1 MLNHQRMCFTSQ
13 VMDKTGYGSGAAVN
27 YYPPTKSE
35 GYSFGVVCA
44 SVRLSVRPS
53 IPSVRPFRPSVCPHF
68 LSVRN
73 HISVPIGQILFIL
86 GTNDKYHE
94 LSVSYKFGQN

>member
-1 MLNHQRMCFTSQ
+1 MVLKLDMQTVLYPCCILLF
-13 VMDKTGYGSGAAVN
+13 

-35 GYSFGVVCA
+35 GYSFAVVRA

-53 IPSVRPFRPSVCPHF
+53 IPSVRPHF

-73 HISVPIGQILFIL
+73 HISVPIGQI
-86 GTNDKYHE
+86 
-94 LSVSYKFGQN
+94 